1 MTFVQTLRRPEA
13 VNFDIDVLIA
23 DAEPLYRK
31 AFGKVLDPLGVRF
44 T

>member
-13 VNFDIDVLIA
+13 VNFDFDGLIA
-23 DAEPLYRK
+23 DAEPLYCN
-31 AFGKVLDPLGVRF
+31 AFRKVLDPLGVRF